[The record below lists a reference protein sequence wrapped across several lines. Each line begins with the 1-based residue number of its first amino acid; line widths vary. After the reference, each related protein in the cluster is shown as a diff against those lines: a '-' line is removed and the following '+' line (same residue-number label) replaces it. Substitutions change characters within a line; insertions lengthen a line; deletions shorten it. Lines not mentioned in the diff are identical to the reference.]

1 MYSNLMSSVG
11 NVFSYLKL
19 IVENIAL
26 EASIRKKVCTAFDL
40 WKKIINN
47 VIMF

>member
-1 MYSNLMSSVG
+1 MYSTLLSSVG

-26 EASIRKKVCTAFDL
+26 EASIRKKVCTLYNF
-40 WKKIINN
+40 
-47 VIMF
+47 

>member
-26 EASIRKKVCTAFDL
+26 EASIRKKVCTLYRF
-40 WKKIINN
+40 
-47 VIMF
+47 